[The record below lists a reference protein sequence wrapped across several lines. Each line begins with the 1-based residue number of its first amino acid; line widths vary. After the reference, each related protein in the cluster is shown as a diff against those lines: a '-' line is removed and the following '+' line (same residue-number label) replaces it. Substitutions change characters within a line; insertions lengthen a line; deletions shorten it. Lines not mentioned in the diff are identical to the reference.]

1 MSTTAK
7 RSAVS
12 AALVAALVCA
22 APGSNVAA
30 PLDADPL
37 AHLAG
42 RWVGN
47 AVMMSPSGTPSQFK
61 CVVTYLPRSD
71 APGIKQNLRCD
82 NGADFKLH
90 AATLLEVNG
99 TDVTGQWEDKINAVN
114 GSVKGAVTETGFDVQ
129 LAGQFFAARMAVAGS
144 GCDQTVHVIP
154 VQSEMFVDFAAELRK
169 C

>member
-1 MSTTAK
+1 MRTTAK
-7 RSAVS
+7 FGFAAVL
-12 AALVAALVCA
+12 AVALAGL
-22 APGSNVAA
+22 APASNTAA
-30 PLDADPL
+30 PLDSDPL

-42 RWVGN
+42 RWVGK
-47 AVMMSPSGTPSQFK
+47 AVMTSLSGTPSQFK

-90 AATLLEVNG
+90 AATLLEVHG
-99 TDVTGQWEDKINAVN
+99 TDVTGRWEDKINSVN

-129 LAGQFFAARMAVAGS
+129 LAGQFFAARMAVAGA

-154 VQSEMFVDFAAELRK
+154 VQSDMFRDFAAELRK